1 MKLEQNWGA
10 KQVAKAIGEEL
21 DRRKIDLMWAPDRD
35 LLEAC
40 GRETVR
46 HIRRRWRLRR
56 RLFCQEASAWR
67 EVLRGLGIHYER
79 SRRGVGGLRMEVQ
92 LLEALRMEPGHSEI
106 SPVTGGKRR
115 PPALAGGGIDAS
127 HWRARWRLAT
137 CYRAA
142 WRYAA
147 KGWICEECRT
157 VRCSD
162 ICDNCGRELPCE
174 PFGSESLC
182 SDCYE
187 AADAGELLA
196 MDTGGIMDDAEPVL
210 QESIVW
216 ETPF

>member
-1 MKLEQNWGA
+1 
-10 KQVAKAIGEEL
+10 
-21 DRRKIDLMWAPDRD
+21 
-35 LLEAC
+35 
-40 GRETVR
+40 
-46 HIRRRWRLRR
+46 
-56 RLFCQEASAWR
+56 
-67 EVLRGLGIHYER
+67 
-79 SRRGVGGLRMEVQ
+79 MEVQ

-137 CYRAA
+137 CNRCDLSEEETSLDMGFAKRSGGGILCRWCADDSWSALIPPGMVRRKSSAADFACDRCGSDLNRAA

-147 KGWICEECRT
+147 KGRRICEECRT
-157 VRCSD
+157 VRCPD
-162 ICDNCGRELPCE
+162 MCDNCGRELPCE
-174 PFGSESLC
+174 PFGAASLC
-182 SDCYE
+182 GDCYE

-210 QESIVW
+210 QEPIVW